1 MKLITKLILL
11 GAAVVL
17 LLFLGSTLGFL
28 GFGLMSTDLMYGP
41 VLYCTLVL
49 AVLILCCTGII
60 VSHLKKGVY
69 SHSEESDDES
79 RFTPVCQ
86 RAYKGEF
93 YTICSRWQQSG
104 ARRASSSARKAG

>member
-41 VLYCTLVL
+41 VLYFTLVL
-49 AVLILCCTGII
+49 AVLILCCAGII
-60 VSHLKKGVY
+60 VSHLKKGDS
-69 SHSEESDDES
+69 SHSEEPDDE
-79 RFTPVCQ
+79 
-86 RAYKGEF
+86 
-93 YTICSRWQQSG
+93 
-104 ARRASSSARKAG
+104 

>member
-49 AVLILCCTGII
+49 AVLIP
-60 VSHLKKGVY
+60 VSYTHLSSKKA
-69 SHSEESDDES
+69 
-79 RFTPVCQ
+79 PV
-86 RAYKGEF
+86 
-93 YTICSRWQQSG
+93 
-104 ARRASSSARKAG
+104 

>member
-49 AVLILCCTGII
+49 AVLILRCQDQYRQQISNILCCTAII
-60 VSHLKKGVY
+60 VSHLKKGDS
-69 SHSEESDDES
+69 SHSEESDDE
-79 RFTPVCQ
+79 
-86 RAYKGEF
+86 
-93 YTICSRWQQSG
+93 
-104 ARRASSSARKAG
+104 

>member
-41 VLYCTLVL
+41 VLYFTLVL

-60 VSHLKKGVY
+60 VSHL
-69 SHSEESDDES
+69 
-79 RFTPVCQ
+79 
-86 RAYKGEF
+86 
-93 YTICSRWQQSG
+93 
-104 ARRASSSARKAG
+104 

>member
-41 VLYCTLVL
+41 GHQVGGCRVRGADPGAGLHGRRRHQVNRDNLRGTQPRPP
-49 AVLILCCTGII
+49 I
-60 VSHLKKGVY
+60 
-69 SHSEESDDES
+69 
-79 RFTPVCQ
+79 FVC
-86 RAYKGEF
+86 
-93 YTICSRWQQSG
+93 
-104 ARRASSSARKAG
+104 RRSVWSI

>member
-28 GFGLMSTDLMYGP
+28 GFGLMSTESTDLMYGP

-60 VSHLKKGVY
+60 VSHLKKGDS
-69 SHSEESDDES
+69 SHSEESDDE
-79 RFTPVCQ
+79 
-86 RAYKGEF
+86 
-93 YTICSRWQQSG
+93 
-104 ARRASSSARKAG
+104 

>member
-60 VSHLKKGVY
+60 VYHLKKGDA
-69 SHSEESDDES
+69 SHSEESDDE
-79 RFTPVCQ
+79 
-86 RAYKGEF
+86 
-93 YTICSRWQQSG
+93 
-104 ARRASSSARKAG
+104 

>member
-49 AVLILCCTGII
+49 EVLILCCTGIM
-60 VSHLKKGVY
+60 VSHLKKGDS
-69 SHSEESDDES
+69 SHSEESDDE
-79 RFTPVCQ
+79 
-86 RAYKGEF
+86 
-93 YTICSRWQQSG
+93 
-104 ARRASSSARKAG
+104 

>member
-60 VSHLKKGVY
+60 VSHLKK
-69 SHSEESDDES
+69 EIPPIRRS
-79 RFTPVCQ
+79 RT
-86 RAYKGEF
+86 
-93 YTICSRWQQSG
+93 TNN
-104 ARRASSSARKAG
+104 ASPLYAFGI

>member
-60 VSHLKKGVY
+60 VSHLKKRRFLPFGGV
-69 SHSEESDDES
+69 
-79 RFTPVCQ
+79 
-86 RAYKGEF
+86 G
-93 YTICSRWQQSG
+93 
-104 ARRASSSARKAG
+104 RRITLHPCMPKSIQG

>member
-41 VLYCTLVL
+41 VLLHAGAGGAYTVLHRHHRLPSEKRRFLPFGGVGRRITLRP
-49 AVLILCCTGII
+49 CRSGR
-60 VSHLKKGVY
+60 G
-69 SHSEESDDES
+69 D
-79 RFTPVCQ
+79 
-86 RAYKGEF
+86 F

-104 ARRASSSARKAG
+104 ASKVSSSARKAG

>member
-17 LLFLGSTLGFL
+17 LLFLGSTLGFLGSTLGFL

-60 VSHLKKGVY
+60 VSHLKKGDS
-69 SHSEESDDES
+69 SHSEESDDE
-79 RFTPVCQ
+79 
-86 RAYKGEF
+86 
-93 YTICSRWQQSG
+93 
-104 ARRASSSARKAG
+104 